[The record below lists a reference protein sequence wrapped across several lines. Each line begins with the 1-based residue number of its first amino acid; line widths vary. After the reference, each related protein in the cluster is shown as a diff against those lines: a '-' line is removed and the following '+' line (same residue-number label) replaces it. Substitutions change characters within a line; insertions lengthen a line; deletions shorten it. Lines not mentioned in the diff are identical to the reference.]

1 VFRGERNQKGRFREF
16 YQCDIDIIGNGKLSV
31 INDAEIPSIIYS
43 TFKDLGFDSFSIHL
57 NNRKVLNGFF
67 DSLGIENKAEV
78 LRVID
83 KIDKIGVEAMKAE
96 LAELCED
103 AAVVPKIMEFVSIEG
118 SNQEVLESLGKLGI
132 ANEVFS
138 EGLDELSKV
147 IRFIGLFGVPEK
159 NYKIDLKIA
168 RGLDYYTGTVY
179 ETILDDYPSIGSV
192 CSGGRYDNL
201 AEYYTEQK
209 LPGVGISIGLTRL
222 FYQLRE
228 AGIGI
233 CGESASLTQALVVP
247 MGEDMDYAVT
257 TANCLRKAGI
267 VSEVY
272 FESAKTAKKLTY
284 ADKLGIPYVILIG
297 EEEIESGLL
306 TVKNMKEGKQEKLS
320 IDDAVSYIK
329 A

>member
-1 VFRGERNQKGRFREF
+1 
-16 YQCDIDIIGNGKLSV
+16 
-31 INDAEIPSIIYS
+31 
-43 TFKDLGFDSFSIHL
+43 
-57 NNRKVLNGFF
+57 
-67 DSLGIENKAEV
+67 
-78 LRVID
+78 
-83 KIDKIGVEAMKAE
+83 
-96 LAELCED
+96 
-103 AAVVPKIMEFVSIEG
+103 
-118 SNQEVLESLGKLGI
+118 
-132 ANEVFS
+132 
-138 EGLDELSKV
+138 
-147 IRFIGLFGVPEK
+147 
-159 NYKIDLKIA
+159 
-168 RGLDYYTGTVY
+168 LDYYTGTVY
-179 ETILDDYPSIGSV
+179 ETILDDYPGIGSV

-257 TANCLRKAGI
+257 TANCLRKEGI

-329 A
+329 D